1 MKLGEL
7 RSAIR
12 KTKGNPIVKVPLV
25 GGTIFTLTL
34 QKTPLL
40 EELEKAYPG
49 GKGVETGLS
58 FVEQT
63 GLLRGTGG
71 PATPAE
77 TVSETTASE
86 DDVSLDLTEEDNV
99 AMDLI
104 RAQLG
109 ETGEGLGSE
118 PEGDSDDDLLV

>member
-25 GGTIFTLTL
+25 GGTIFTLYL
-34 QKTPLL
+34 QKTPLV
-40 EELEKAYPG
+40 EELERAYPG

-58 FVEQT
+58 FVEET

-71 PATPAE
+71 PPETPA
-77 TVSETTASE
+77 ASE
-86 DDVSLDLTEEDNV
+86 EIELTEDDSEQL
-99 AMDLI
+99 AAI

-109 ETGEGLGSE
+109 ETVDDLLEE
-118 PEGDSDDDLLV
+118 PEGDDDDLLV

>member
-40 EELEKAYPG
+40 EELERAYPG
-49 GKGVETGLS
+49 GKAVETGLS
-58 FVEQT
+58 FVEET

-71 PATPAE
+71 PALPAE
-77 TVSETTASE
+77 PTSQTTNSE
-86 DDVSLDLTEEDNV
+86 DDIALDLDGEDSA

-118 PEGDSDDDLLV
+118 PDGDPDDDLLV